1 MSDVSVSMNSFE
13 GVRDSAKGF
22 MQAADRMEQRL
33 EQLMRKVNAMGWSS
47 DGRQAFDQIQARFN
61 TAYLDLKKI
70 LWELGSNVDGI
81 AVRQGDL
88 EQFLKQR
95 VWVQNR

>member
-1 MSDVSVSMNSFE
+1 MRW
-13 GVRDSAKGF
+13 GG
-22 MQAADRMEQRL
+22 AAT
-33 EQLMRKVNAMGWSS
+33 V
-47 DGRQAFDQIQARFN
+47 GRAFDQIQARFN
-61 TAYLDLKKI
+61 TAYIDLKKI

-95 VWVQNR
+95 VCGSQNR

>member
-1 MSDVSVSMNSFE
+1 MSDVSVSMSSFD
-13 GVRDSAKGF
+13 GVHDSAKGF

-33 EQLMRKVNAMGWSS
+33 EQLMRKVNAMNWSS

-61 TAYLDLKKI
+61 NAYTDLKKI

-81 AVRQGDL
+81 ATNQQGL
-88 EQFLKQR
+88 ENFLKTR
-95 VWVQNR
+95 VWAQQR